1 MSNRAREANRANHNR
16 QLAYLR
22 EGIVMI
28 PKLDKIFKL
37 PKKARRK

>member
-37 PKKARRK
+37 PKRRKGK